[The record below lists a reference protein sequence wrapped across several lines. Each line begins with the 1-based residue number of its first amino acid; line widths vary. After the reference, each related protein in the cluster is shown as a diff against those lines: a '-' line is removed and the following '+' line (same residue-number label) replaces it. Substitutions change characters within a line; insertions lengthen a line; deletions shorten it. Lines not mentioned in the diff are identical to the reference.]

1 MRTRTGAAAGALMLM
16 GAAAQAGMDKVI
28 LQVTGEITGS
38 AVELDRQ
45 TLDAL
50 PQVTLET
57 STVVTDGTHS
67 FTGFLVRDLLERL
80 DAKGELVIA
89 TALNDYVV
97 EIPMADFYDFEVIVA
112 YGMDGE
118 PLPRN
123 DKGPLW
129 IVYPRD
135 DYEVLQDI
143 RYDYRWVWQL
153 SHLEVQ

>member
-1 MRTRTGAAAGALMLM
+1 
-16 GAAAQAGMDKVI
+16 MDKVI